1 MKNTLSFVALAAA
14 ILLFLFFLSSGKK
27 APFIPADNVHKGAN
41 TDAACVLCHAP
52 GKQAPLRSTH
62 PPKEQCLIC
71 HTVKKG

>member
-1 MKNTLSFVALAAA
+1 MKNTLSLVAIAAA

-27 APFIPADNVHKGAN
+27 APVVPADGVHKGAL

-52 GKQAPLRSTH
+52 GKQVPLKSTH

-71 HTVKKG
+71 HRLK